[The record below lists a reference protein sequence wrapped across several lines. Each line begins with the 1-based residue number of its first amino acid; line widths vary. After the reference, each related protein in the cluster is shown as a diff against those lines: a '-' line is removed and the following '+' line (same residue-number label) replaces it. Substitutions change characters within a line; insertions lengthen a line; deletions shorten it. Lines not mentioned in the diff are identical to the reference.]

1 MTGFVIILAALQLA
15 VPVRCYQT
23 EQAYAMPATDAYY
36 STDRYIALAPDTC
49 KQVRRPTLYGAFV
62 LAHELAH
69 LWQDQSGRSFNER
82 EADRIGW
89 WAAPGLLRRLV
100 AVTGRAAAT
109 LLPDKPVRLAP

>member
-49 KQVRRPTLYGAFV
+49 KQVPRT
-62 LAHELAH
+62 
-69 LWQDQSGRSFNER
+69 SGR
-82 EADRIGW
+82 
-89 WAAPGLLRRLV
+89 
-100 AVTGRAAAT
+100 TRAAARST
-109 LLPDKPVRLAP
+109 SAKPTGSDGGPHPDFCGGWLP